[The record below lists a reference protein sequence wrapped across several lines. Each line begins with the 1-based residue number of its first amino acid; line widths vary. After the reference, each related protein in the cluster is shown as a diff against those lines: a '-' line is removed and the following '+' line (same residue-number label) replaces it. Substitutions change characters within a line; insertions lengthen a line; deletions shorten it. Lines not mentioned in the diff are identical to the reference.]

1 MNASRWAGRSLAS
14 RRMIVARGSG
24 VCCVGEGR
32 RRIARSFP
40 GAEDGYLSCRGCQ
53 RVGPTSS
60 LSGARRT
67 TDVAR

>member
-1 MNASRWAGRSLAS
+1 M
-14 RRMIVARGSG
+14 
-24 VCCVGEGR
+24 
-32 RRIARSFP
+32 ARSFP

-67 TDVAR
+67 TDVADERPTLTHGNHGGEGCGSRSGSVADGGSSVLW